1 MKSAI
6 GGARRKVP
14 MPEVV
19 VQKREETSQVTPVGR
34 MGPERHR
41 AGGCIWS
48 QAGNVGKERR
58 KG

>member
-6 GGARRKVP
+6 GGARMEVP

-19 VQKREETSQVTPVGR
+19 VQKREETSQVIPVGR

-41 AGGCIWS
+41 AGRYIWT